1 MAQATKSDS
10 QIFSEIAVKIIESQE
25 SIIGPI
31 ALQQAKKVSG
41 LSLDWSHK
49 KVDIKSNSPKV
60 IDSLVNQYKVLFG
73 DMAVETCRDV
83 SRQLVSQL
91 PANERPQ
98 TLNI

>member
-1 MAQATKSDS
+1 MQIMAQATKSDS

-49 KVDIKSNSPKV
+49 TVDI
-60 IDSLVNQYKVLFG
+60 
-73 DMAVETCRDV
+73 
-83 SRQLVSQL
+83 
-91 PANERPQ
+91 
-98 TLNI
+98 